1 MSDAT
6 EQLRASLDRVRVSL
20 AIEAP
25 NHSML
30 LAWAIKH
37 LEEHGYSV
45 RPPNERWENVTN
57 YCRRLHIHTETL
69 RRAAEHPQRPN
80 VVIHRGPS
88 GRILELLT
96 NADFDAFVLRHK
108 NRPKIDRRDHAT
120 RMRSRR
126 SQ

>member
-1 MSDAT
+1 MSVRFF
-6 EQLRASLDRVRVSL
+6 LSLD
-20 AIEAP
+20 AP
-25 NHSML
+25 NDKAL
-30 LAWAIKH
+30 FEWAKQY
-37 LEEHGYSV
+37 LEESGYSV
-45 RPPNERWENVTN
+45 RPPGERWENVTAF
-57 YCRRLHIHTETL
+57 CRRLHIHTETL
-69 RRAAEHPQRPN
+69 RRASEHPQRPN
-80 VVIHRGPS
+80 AVIHRGPS